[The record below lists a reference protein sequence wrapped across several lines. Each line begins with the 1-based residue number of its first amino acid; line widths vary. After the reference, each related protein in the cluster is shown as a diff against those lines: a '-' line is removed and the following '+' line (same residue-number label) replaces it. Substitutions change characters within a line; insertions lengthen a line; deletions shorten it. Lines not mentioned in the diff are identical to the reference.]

1 MEKGIRDGVP
11 LHTTTTTTTTTTM
24 QIALSRLSK
33 TLGFFTTLLA
43 ACHGGILPGAATV
56 GLAAAPAAVIR
67 TENYDPNP
75 QYSFSY
81 SVADGLTG
89 DNKAQEETRSGD
101 VVQGSYSLIEPD
113 GSRRIVSYAADPI
126 NGFNAVVQK
135 DPSVT
140 VTKTAVPVAAPVGQV
155 AAVAAA
161 RPAVA
166 VAAGPQLLARPGQVL
181 TAATAPAAVALR
193 PQLAIGGSLLRP
205 SLVAGSAL
213 TAPNL
218 LATNLGLGLGLR
230 AGSLYG
236 TQALLAGAYGAG
248 GVVKVH

>member
-1 MEKGIRDGVP
+1 MSIGIKSAGSVLLSTQSSGQQPANVQTPIITMEF
-11 LHTTTTTTTTTTM
+11 
-24 QIALSRLSK
+24 K
-33 TLGFFTTLLA
+33 TLGLFMTLLA
-43 ACHGGILPGAATV
+43 ASHGGIIHGPATAAV
-56 GLAAAPAAVIR
+56 GIAAAPSAVIR

-140 VTKTAVPVAAPVGQV
+140 VTKAVAPVAAV
-155 AAVAAA
+155 A

-166 VAAGPQLLARPGQVL
+166 VAAGPQLIARPGQVL
-181 TAATAPAAVALR
+181 AAGAPAAVALR
-193 PQLAIGGSLLRP
+193 PQVALGAASLLRP
-205 SLVAGSAL
+205 SLISGPGLTSA
-213 TAPNL
+213 NL
-218 LATNLGLGLGLR
+218 ISANLGLGLGLR

-236 TQALLAGAYGAG
+236 TQALLAGGYGAG
-248 GVVKVH
+248 GLVKLH

>member
-1 MEKGIRDGVP
+1 MPIGIKSACSVLLSKQSSGQQPANVQTP
-11 LHTTTTTTTTTTM
+11 ITM
-24 QIALSRLSK
+24 DFK

-56 GLAAAPAAVIR
+56 GLAAAPATVIR

-140 VTKTAVPVAAPVGQV
+140 VTKTAVAAPVAPVAAV
-155 AAVAAA
+155 AA

-166 VAAGPQLLARPGQVL
+166 VAGPQLLARPGQVL
-181 TAATAPAAVALR
+181 TAAAAPAAVALR
-193 PQLAIGGSLLRP
+193 PQLAIGAPFLRS

-213 TAPNL
+213 AAPNL
-218 LATNLGLGLGLR
+218 LAANLGLGLGLR

-236 TQALLAGAYGAG
+236 TEALLAGAYGAG